1 MKSFKEQ
8 LEKDLDSVFFNMNE
22 FAETHMIDG
31 KEVPIV
37 LDNDRII
44 ELSMGKTVE
53 TRGIFTDDILFFV
66 QKKDLDYEPVAGRL
80 HYYFNGE
87 PGLIVQKIEV
97 TGIEDVEKRLG
108 NLKSKAPLVVAR
120 AINRATTNV
129 KKNMA
134 KETSGKYFVSSGDVK
149 KTITV
154 TKATKSSLKAAVI
167 SNGTGIALSKF
178 KVSPGTPVRYRGKNR
193 SPKVY
198 KAGVEKAG
206 GVKPLDGDP
215 KSFIAIM
222 KSGHKGVFTR
232 TSGRSL
238 PIKQLYGPSVPQMI
252 KNEKIMKAIN
262 DDANETLQKRIDAEI
277 ANLLRKG

>member
-1 MKSFKEQ
+1 M
-8 LEKDLDSVFFNMNE
+8 
-22 FAETHMIDG
+22 
-31 KEVPIV
+31 
-37 LDNDRII
+37 
-44 ELSMGKTVE
+44 
-53 TRGIFTDDILFFV
+53 
-66 QKKDLDYEPVAGRL
+66 
-80 HYYFNGE
+80 
-87 PGLIVQKIEV
+87 IVQKIEV

-120 AINRATTNV
+120 AINRATTNA

-198 KAGVEKAG
+198 KAG

>member
-1 MKSFKEQ
+1 M
-8 LEKDLDSVFFNMNE
+8 
-22 FAETHMIDG
+22 
-31 KEVPIV
+31 
-37 LDNDRII
+37 
-44 ELSMGKTVE
+44 
-53 TRGIFTDDILFFV
+53 
-66 QKKDLDYEPVAGRL
+66 
-80 HYYFNGE
+80 
-87 PGLIVQKIEV
+87 IVQKIEV

-198 KAGVEKAG
+198 KAGVEKA
-206 GVKPLDGDP
+206 
-215 KSFIAIM
+215 
-222 KSGHKGVFTR
+222 R
-232 TSGRSL
+232 RNRS
-238 PIKQLYGPSVPQMI
+238 K
-252 KNEKIMKAIN
+252 
-262 DDANETLQKRIDAEI
+262 
-277 ANLLRKG
+277 LL

>member
-1 MKSFKEQ
+1 M
-8 LEKDLDSVFFNMNE
+8 
-22 FAETHMIDG
+22 
-31 KEVPIV
+31 
-37 LDNDRII
+37 
-44 ELSMGKTVE
+44 
-53 TRGIFTDDILFFV
+53 
-66 QKKDLDYEPVAGRL
+66 
-80 HYYFNGE
+80 
-87 PGLIVQKIEV
+87 IVQKIEV

-154 TKATKSSLKAAVI
+154 TKATKSNLKAAVI

-215 KSFIAIM
+215 KSFITIM